1 MSPKIATSATVGR
14 HDLLEFVRS
23 RHHVILVTAKRDG
36 GTQLSPVTAGVDDA
50 GRVVIATYPERA
62 KTHNARR
69 HPEVSL
75 LVVSDE
81 WDGPWI
87 QVDGHAEVIDLPE
100 AMEPLVEYFRAI
112 AGEHDDWA
120 DYRAAMQ
127 RQGKAL
133 IRITI
138 GGWSP
143 IATGGLPPRLA

>member
-81 WDGPWI
+81 WDGPWV

-133 IRITI
+133 IRIR
-138 GGWSP
+138 GWSP